1 VYLNVLGFDYSL
13 CKKYFME
20 RLMVLGAIWLEKPI
34 MLEDEEGVIIP
45 TRRLCEGQH
54 IKYETNFLS
63 HVTENQHANATIV
76 QCRGDIYSTVLLLD
90 IVTNDFEV
98 HTIVIKDE
106 GNIFKKR

>member
-1 VYLNVLGFDYSL
+1 MNG
-13 CKKYFME
+13 
-20 RLMVLGAIWLEKPI
+20 LMVLKAIWLEKF
-34 MLEDEEGVIIP
+34 LFVEEADGEIVK
-45 TRRLCEGQH
+45 THRLCEGQH

-76 QCRGDIYSTVLLLD
+76 QCRGDIHSTVLLLD

-106 GNIFKKR
+106 NNLLKKK

>member
-1 VYLNVLGFDYSL
+1 
-13 CKKYFME
+13 ME

-34 MLEDEEGVIIP
+34 MLEDEEGFVIP
-45 TRRLCEGQH
+45 TRRLCEGRH
-54 IKYETNFLS
+54 ISYANNFLS
-63 HVTENQHANATIV
+63 HVSQSTPANATIV
-76 QCRGDIYSTVLLLD
+76 QCRGDIHSTVLLLD